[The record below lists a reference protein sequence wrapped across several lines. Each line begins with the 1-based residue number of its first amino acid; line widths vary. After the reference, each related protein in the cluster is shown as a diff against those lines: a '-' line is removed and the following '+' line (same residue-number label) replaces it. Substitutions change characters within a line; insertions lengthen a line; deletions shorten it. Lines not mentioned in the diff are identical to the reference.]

1 MERIVNI
8 DFNMSV
14 VLKLADFFFGGAI
27 ADWIVLGKIGEA
39 KLKITNATMQVLEV
53 KAQLESLYR

>member
-1 MERIVNI
+1 MG
-8 DFNMSV
+8 V

-39 KLKITNATMQVLEV
+39 KLKISSATIQVLEV
-53 KAQLESLYR
+53 KAQLENLYR